1 MKAKAYRNPMNSRM
15 AIVFLIACLLALFLP
30 VSKAAAAEAVFAG
43 GCFWS
48 VESAFDKLKGVSSAV
63 SGYAGGKVDNP
74 TYEQVAHEKTGH
86 LEAVKVT
93 YDPKVI
99 SYEDLLQVYWRQIDP
114 TDNAGQFV
122 DKGDNYRTAIFFGNE
137 AEKRAAEASKEALA
151 KSGRFQKP
159 IVTEI
164 RASSK
169 FYPAEEYHQ
178 DFAKLSP
185 LRYKAYRMGSGRDS
199 FFEKHWGR
207 DHELPRLLAK

>member
-1 MKAKAYRNPMNSRM
+1 MKAKAYRDPMNSRM
-15 AIVFLIACLLALFLP
+15 AVVFFIACLLALFAP

-63 SGYAGGKVDNP
+63 SGYAGGTVENP
-74 TYEQVAHEKTGH
+74 TYEQVTQKKTGH

-93 YDPKVI
+93 YDPKII
-99 SYEDLLQVYWRQIDP
+99 SYEDLLQVFWRQIDP
-114 TDNAGQFV
+114 TDKDGQFF
-122 DKGDNYRTAIFFGNE
+122 DRGDNYRTAIFFGNE
-137 AEKRAAEASKEALA
+137 SEKKAAEASREALS

-164 RASSK
+164 RASAK
-169 FYPAEEYHQ
+169 FYAAEDYHQ
-178 DFAKLSP
+178 DYARLSP
-185 LRYKAYRMGSGRDS
+185 LRYKAYRIGSGRDS
-199 FFEKHWGR
+199 FFEKHWGK